1 MTKQISDIASLLDT
15 ASPALTRDEVD
26 GIARDVFGLTA
37 RISELAGERDRNYHL
52 QVGDEH
58 YVLKVSNPA
67 ESREVI
73 DFQTRALL
81 HIAQVDPILP
91 VPRLVPTR
99 TGAAEWVLA
108 LGKATPR
115 IVRVLTFVQGLPLH
129 RVSASAALRRNF
141 GAEAAR
147 LDLAMRGFFHPAA
160 GHELMWD
167 LKHATRVRDL
177 LDHIQD
183 EARRALA
190 QNYLDAF
197 EAHALPKLPR
207 LRAQVIHNDLNP
219 HNVLVSPDDHSR
231 IAGII
236 DFGDM
241 VHAPLINNLAV
252 AAAYQLRS
260 GRHPL
265 ETAAEIVASYHRVL
279 PLEREEIDIL
289 FDLIMTRMVLT
300 VAIAGWRAARYP
312 ENATYILRNSPQA
325 WEGLAR
331 CSELSRTDAQIYL
344 RQACQTER
352 SV

>member
-1 MTKQISDIASLLDT
+1 MTKQISDMVSLLDT
-15 ASPALTRDEVD
+15 ASPALTVDEVD

-52 QVGDEH
+52 QVDDEH

-67 ESREVI
+67 ENREVI

-81 HIAQVDPILP
+81 HIAQVNPNLP

-99 TGAAEWVLA
+99 AGAADWVLA
-108 LGKATPR
+108 PENETPR
-115 IVRVLTFVQGLPLH
+115 IIRVLSFLQGVPFHSVL
-129 RVSASAALRRNF
+129 ASPALRRNL
-141 GAEAAR
+141 GAETAR

-167 LKHATRVRDL
+167 LKHASRVGDL
-177 LDHIQD
+177 LVHIQD

-190 QNYLDAF
+190 QSYLDIF
-197 EAHALPKLPR
+197 ETHALPKLPH

-231 IAGII
+231 VAGII

-252 AAAYQLRS
+252 AAAYQVRS
-260 GRHPL
+260 GSHPL
-265 ETAAEIVASYHRVL
+265 ETAAEMIAAYHRVL
-279 PLEREEIDIL
+279 PLEPEELDIL
-289 FDLIMTRMVLT
+289 FDLITTRMVLT
-300 VAIAGWRAARYP
+300 VAITGWRAARYP
-312 ENATYILRNSPQA
+312 ENAPYILRNSPQA
-325 WEGLAR
+325 WAALAR
-331 CSELSRTDAQIYL
+331 CSELSRMDAQIYL
-344 RQACQTER
+344 RRACQVER
-352 SV
+352 SI